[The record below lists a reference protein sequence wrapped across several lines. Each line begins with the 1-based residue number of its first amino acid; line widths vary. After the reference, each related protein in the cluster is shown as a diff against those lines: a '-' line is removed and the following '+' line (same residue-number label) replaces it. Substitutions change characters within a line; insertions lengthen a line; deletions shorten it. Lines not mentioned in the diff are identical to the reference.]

1 MSGTELTSSPLYDA
15 TCMLQVD
22 AQMGHGFVIIL
33 GGMSAIAPANNKKNQ
48 QSRGK
53 NKIDDDNA
61 VMLGYLAITEGNVV
75 DACFGIKSQ
84 ADRSKKSSV
93 EQAKRVK
100 SLITNAADS
109 SDSVRRLAVETYRK
123 AFVHVLDFHKEV
135 AKLNFFTK
143 CFSYGKIQHEA
154 EMALKDDFA
163 QLKEAVAAA
172 M

>member
-1 MSGTELTSSPLYDA
+1 
-15 TCMLQVD
+15 MLQVD

-33 GGMSAIAPANNKKNQ
+33 GGMTAIPPANNKKKG

-61 VMLGYLAITEGNVV
+61 VMLGYLALTEGNVI
-75 DACFGIKSQ
+75 DACFGIKNQ
-84 ADRSKKSSV
+84 ADKSKKTAM
-93 EQAKRVK
+93 EQAKKVK
-100 SLITNAADS
+100 RLISNAADS
-109 SDSVRRLAVETYRK
+109 SDAVRRLAVETYRK
-123 AFVHVLDFHKEV
+123 AFVHVLEFHKEV

-143 CFSYGKIQHEA
+143 CFNYGKIQHAA

>member
-1 MSGTELTSSPLYDA
+1 
-15 TCMLQVD
+15 MLNVD

-33 GGMSAIAPANNKKNQ
+33 GGMTGIAPANKKK

-61 VMLGYLAITEGNVV
+61 VMLGYLALTEGNVI
-75 DACFGIKSQ
+75 DACFGIKNQ
-84 ADRSKKSSV
+84 ADKGKKSSV

-100 SLITNAADS
+100 RLITNAADS

-123 AFVHVLDFHKEV
+123 AFVHVLEFHKEV

-143 CFSYGKIQHEA
+143 CFNYGKIQHDA
-154 EMALKDDFA
+154 EMSLKHDFA
-163 QLKEAVAAA
+163 QLQEAVAAA

>member
-1 MSGTELTSSPLYDA
+1 MSGTDLTSSPLYDA

-33 GGMSAIAPANNKKNQ
+33 GGMSAIAPAGKKK
-48 QSRGK
+48 RGK

-61 VMLGYLAITEGNVV
+61 VMLGYLAITEGNVI
-75 DACFGIKSQ
+75 DACFGIKHQ
-84 ADRSKKSSV
+84 ADKGKKSSM

-100 SLITNAADS
+100 RLITNAADS

-143 CFSYGKIQHEA
+143 CFSYGKIQHEV

-163 QLKEAVAAA
+163 QLQEAVAAA

>member
-1 MSGTELTSSPLYDA
+1 MSGTDLTSSPLYDA
-15 TCMLQVD
+15 SCMLQVD

-33 GGMSAIAPANNKKNQ
+33 GGMTAIPPSNKKK

-61 VMLGYLAITEGNVV
+61 VMLGYLALTEGNVI
-75 DACFGIKSQ
+75 DACFGIKNQ
-84 ADRSKKSSV
+84 ADRGKKSSV
-93 EQAKRVK
+93 EQSKKVKR
-100 SLITNAADS
+100 LITNAADS

-154 EMALKDDFA
+154 EMSLKDDFA
-163 QLKEAVAAA
+163 QLQEAVAAA